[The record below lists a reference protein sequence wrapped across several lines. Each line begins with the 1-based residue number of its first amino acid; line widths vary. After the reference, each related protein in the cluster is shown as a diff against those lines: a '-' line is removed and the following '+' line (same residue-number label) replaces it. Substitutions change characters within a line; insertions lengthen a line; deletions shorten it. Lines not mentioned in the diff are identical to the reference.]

1 MHYFFLNE
9 NILKN
14 NFMISTSRMPLYKS
28 LLLFCIAFVLFFTT
42 APIGFLYAVIRQSL
56 VKRVHS
62 LSVYFLELALALDNA
77 GNVLMQHVLN
87 DALLIRNEKTYL
99 FGNKMET
106 ISSVIGKNLLSQT
119 LSPTGL
125 ALNSFLHW
133 IDKDHSLNSINYEVR
148 LWKAKQAAN
157 YS

>member
-1 MHYFFLNE
+1 MNQLD
-9 NILKN
+9 
-14 NFMISTSRMPLYKS
+14 RMPLWKS

-42 APIGFLYAVIRQSL
+42 APIGFLYAVVRQTFAKS
-56 VKRVHS
+56 VNS

-87 DALLIRNEKTYL
+87 DLLLIRNKKTYF

-106 ISSVIGKNLLSQT
+106 ISSVIGKNLLTQT
-119 LSPTGL
+119 LSPIGL
-125 ALNSFLHW
+125 ALNALLHW

-148 LWKAKQAAN
+148 LWKAKQASNA
-157 YS
+157 S

>member
-1 MHYFFLNE
+1 
-9 NILKN
+9 
-14 NFMISTSRMPLYKS
+14 MIQTSHMSLFKS

-56 VKRVHS
+56 AKRVYS
-62 LSVYFLELALALDNA
+62 LSIYFLELALALDNA

-87 DALLIRNEKTYL
+87 DLLLIQNQNTYL

-106 ISSVIGKNLLSQT
+106 ISSVIGKNLVTHT
-119 LSPTGL
+119 LSPTGIL
-125 ALNSFLHW
+125 LNSFLHW

-148 LWKAKQAAN
+148 LWKAKKAA
-157 YS
+157 YML

>member
-1 MHYFFLNE
+1 MNQLD
-9 NILKN
+9 
-14 NFMISTSRMPLYKS
+14 RMPLLKPFS
-28 LLLFCIAFVLFFTT
+28 LFCIAFVLFFTT
-42 APIGFLYAVIRQSL
+42 TPIGFLYAVIRQTFAKS
-56 VKRVHS
+56 VNS

-87 DALLIRNEKTYL
+87 DALLIRNENTYL

-106 ISSVIGKNLLSQT
+106 ISSVIGKNLLTQT
-119 LSPTGL
+119 LSPIGL
-125 ALNSFLHW
+125 ALNALLHW

-157 YS
+157 KA

>member
-1 MHYFFLNE
+1 
-9 NILKN
+9 
-14 NFMISTSRMPLYKS
+14 MISTTRMSLFKS

-42 APIGFLYAVIRQSL
+42 APFGFLYAVIRQSL

-62 LSVYFLELALALDNA
+62 LSIYFLELALALDNA

-87 DALLIRNEKTYL
+87 DALLIRNDKTYL

-106 ISSVIGKNLLSQT
+106 ISSVIGKNLVTHT
-119 LSPTGL
+119 LSPAGL
-125 ALNSFLHW
+125 LLNQLLHC

-157 YS
+157 GS

>member
-1 MHYFFLNE
+1 
-9 NILKN
+9 
-14 NFMISTSRMPLYKS
+14 MIQTSRMPLFKS

-87 DALLIRNEKTYL
+87 DALLIKNQNTYL

-106 ISSVIGKNLLSQT
+106 ISSVIGKNLVTNT

-125 ALNSFLHW
+125 LLNNFLHW

-157 YS
+157 NL

>member
-1 MHYFFLNE
+1 MNPLD
-9 NILKN
+9 
-14 NFMISTSRMPLYKS
+14 RMSLFKS
-28 LLLFCIAFVLFFTT
+28 FLLFCIAMILFLIT
-42 APIGFLYAVIRQSL
+42 APFGFLYAVIRQSCIKS
-56 VKRVHS
+56 VNS

-87 DALLIRNEKTYL
+87 DLLLIKNEKTYL

-106 ISSVIGKNLLSQT
+106 ISSVIGKNLLSHT

-125 ALNSFLHW
+125 ALNAFLHW

-148 LWKAKQAAN
+148 LWKAKQAVN
-157 YS
+157 VS

>member
-1 MHYFFLNE
+1 
-9 NILKN
+9 
-14 NFMISTSRMPLYKS
+14 MPLYKS
-28 LLLFCIAFVLFFTT
+28 LLLFCIAFILFFTT
-42 APIGFLYAVIRQSL
+42 APFGFLYAVIRQSV

-87 DALLIRNEKTYL
+87 DTLLVKNENTYL

-106 ISSVIGKNLLSQT
+106 ISSVIGKNLVTHS
-119 LSPTGL
+119 LSPLGL

-133 IDKDHSLNSINYEVR
+133 IDKNHSLNSINYEVK
-148 LWKAKQAAN
+148 LWKEQKTTAI
-157 YS
+157 S

>member
-1 MHYFFLNE
+1 MN
-9 NILKN
+9 
-14 NFMISTSRMPLYKS
+14 PLDQMSLFKS
-28 LLLFCIAFVLFFTT
+28 FLLFCIAFILFLIT
-42 APIGFLYAVIRQSL
+42 APFGFLYAVIRQTFAKS
-56 VKRVHS
+56 VNS

-87 DALLIRNEKTYL
+87 DALLIKNQNTYL

-106 ISSVIGKNLLSQT
+106 ISSVIGKNLVTHT
-119 LSPTGL
+119 LSLAGL
-125 ALNSFLHW
+125 LLNTFLHW

-157 YS
+157 ML

>member
-1 MHYFFLNE
+1 
-9 NILKN
+9 
-14 NFMISTSRMPLYKS
+14 MIQSTPMPLFKS

-42 APIGFLYAVIRQSL
+42 APIGFLYAVIRQTFAKS
-56 VKRVHS
+56 VNS

-106 ISSVIGKNLLSQT
+106 ISSVIGKNLVTNT
-119 LSPTGL
+119 LSPMGL
-125 ALNSFLHW
+125 ALNAILHW

-157 YS
+157 KL

>member
-1 MHYFFLNE
+1 
-9 NILKN
+9 
-14 NFMISTSRMPLYKS
+14 MIQTSRMSLFKS

-87 DALLIRNEKTYL
+87 DTLLIRNQKTYL

-106 ISSVIGKNLLSQT
+106 ISSVIGKNLVTHT
-119 LSPTGL
+119 LNPAGIL
-125 ALNSFLHW
+125 LNTFLHR

-157 YS
+157 NL

>member
-1 MHYFFLNE
+1 
-9 NILKN
+9 
-14 NFMISTSRMPLYKS
+14 MIQTSRMSLLKS
-28 LLLFCIAFVLFFTT
+28 LLLFCIAIVLFFTT

-87 DALLIRNEKTYL
+87 DALLIKNQNTYL

-106 ISSVIGKNLLSQT
+106 ISSVIGKNLVTHT

-125 ALNSFLHW
+125 LLNTFFSGSAICQCFDIFFC
-133 IDKDHSLNSINYEVR
+133 IDLVF
-148 LWKAKQAAN
+148 
-157 YS
+157 

>member
-1 MHYFFLNE
+1 
-9 NILKN
+9 
-14 NFMISTSRMPLYKS
+14 MIKTSPMPLYKS
-28 LLLFCIAFVLFFTT
+28 LLLFCIAFILFFTT
-42 APIGFLYAVIRQSL
+42 APFGFLYAVIRQSV

-87 DALLIRNEKTYL
+87 DTLLVKNENTYL

-106 ISSVIGKNLLSQT
+106 ISSVIGKNLVTHS
-119 LSPTGL
+119 LSPLGL

-133 IDKDHSLNSINYEVR
+133 IDKNHSLNSINYEVK
-148 LWKAKQAAN
+148 LWKEQKTTAI
-157 YS
+157 S

>member
-1 MHYFFLNE
+1 
-9 NILKN
+9 
-14 NFMISTSRMPLYKS
+14 MIKTSRMPLFKS
-28 LLLFCIAFVLFFTT
+28 LVLFCIAFILFFTT
-42 APIGFLYAVIRQSL
+42 APIGFLYAVIRQTFAKS
-56 VKRVHS
+56 VNS

-87 DALLIRNEKTYL
+87 DALLIKNEKRYL

-106 ISSVIGKNLLSQT
+106 ISSVIGKNLLSHT
-119 LSPTGL
+119 LSPMGL

-148 LWKAKQAAN
+148 LWKAKQASNA
-157 YS
+157 S

>member
-1 MHYFFLNE
+1 MNQLD
-9 NILKN
+9 
-14 NFMISTSRMPLYKS
+14 RMPLWKS
-28 LLLFCIAFVLFFTT
+28 FLLFCIAMVLFFIT
-42 APIGFLYAVIRQSL
+42 APFGFLYAVIRQTFAKSIN
-56 VKRVHS
+56 S

-87 DALLIRNEKTYL
+87 DVLLIKNQNTYL

-106 ISSVIGKNLLSQT
+106 ISSVIGKNLVTHT
-119 LSPTGL
+119 LSPMGL

-148 LWKAKQAAN
+148 LWKAQNASNA
-157 YS
+157 S

>member
-1 MHYFFLNE
+1 
-9 NILKN
+9 
-14 NFMISTSRMPLYKS
+14 MIKSTPMPLFKS

-42 APIGFLYAVIRQSL
+42 APIGFLYAVVRQSL

-62 LSVYFLELALALDNA
+62 LSVYFLELALDNA

-87 DALLIRNEKTYL
+87 DLLLIKNEKTYL

-106 ISSVIGKNLLSQT
+106 ISSVIGKNLVTHT
-119 LSPTGL
+119 LSSTGIL
-125 ALNSFLHW
+125 LNQLLHW

-157 YS
+157 KL